1 MILPA
6 NIARCL
12 GMTCKERTGCLRF
25 SDRDIN
31 PKKTPWA
38 STLRPASLPAAEPC
52 PKRITAAQLAANDK
66 ERAA

>member
-1 MILPA
+1 
-6 NIARCL
+6 
-12 GMTCKERTGCLRF
+12 MTCKERTGCLRF